1 MHRLAKCLV
10 ERMEGCI
17 RERIGNC
24 IIKWMIAKKLN
35 WNKRWMNHSWMN
47 DRILAWKDQFIWKS
61 FGKTKCSVHELC
73 ENEMQKWMN
82 DELSWHCCVVQTK
95 ATSLSRMDGWMRGE
109 TKKFFRLI
117 LREPQRRLNFDNDAG
132 CGKEGRSSLSAK
144 PSDQRETRKLRGFV
158 GRWFDFQQNVV
169 RCNNEQRCCYLIQ
182 RSRLNRI
189 ERVWPIASKN

>member
-1 MHRLAKCLV
+1 
-10 ERMEGCI
+10 
-17 RERIGNC
+17 
-24 IIKWMIAKKLN
+24 
-35 WNKRWMNHSWMN
+35 MNHSWMN

-95 ATSLSRMDGWMRGE
+95 ATSLSPMNGGTRGE

-144 PSDQRETRKLRGFV
+144 PSDQRETPKLRGFV
-158 GRWFDFQQNVV
+158 GRWFDFRREVHQQTKMLLSYPTISAKPDRACVTDCIKELKTTK
-169 RCNNEQRCCYLIQ
+169 RKWRD
-182 RSRLNRI
+182 
-189 ERVWPIASKN
+189 